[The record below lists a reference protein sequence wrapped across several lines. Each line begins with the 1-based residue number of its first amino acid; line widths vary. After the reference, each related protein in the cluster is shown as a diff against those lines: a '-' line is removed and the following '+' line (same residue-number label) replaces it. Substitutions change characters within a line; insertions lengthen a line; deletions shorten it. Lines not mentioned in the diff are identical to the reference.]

1 LQGCASSN
9 IGAELKE
16 ARCREAL
23 ERGSAIIIAA
33 SIGEQNHKL
42 DSIHAHCSKLL
53 FLRKGLHAF
62 ENLFE
67 MDELQLSTKLTSTQ
81 ELLA

>member
-1 LQGCASSN
+1 
-9 IGAELKE
+9 LKE
-16 ARCREAL
+16 ARCREAQ
-23 ERGSAIIIAA
+23 EGGSAIIIAA
-33 SIGEQNHKL
+33 GSIGEQNHKL

-67 MDELQLSTKLTSTQ
+67 MDELQLSTKLTLHTRASCIT
-81 ELLA
+81 